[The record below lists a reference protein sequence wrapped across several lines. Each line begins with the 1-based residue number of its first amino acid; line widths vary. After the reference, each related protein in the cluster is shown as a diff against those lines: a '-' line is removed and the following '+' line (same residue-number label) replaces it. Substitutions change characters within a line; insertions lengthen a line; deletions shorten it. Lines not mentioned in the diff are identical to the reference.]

1 MALGRPVAV
10 KLLRAEF
17 ARQSETLARFRAEAR
32 HSGSLSHPAIAQVDD
47 YVEADPPY
55 LVMELVDGSSLAG
68 LLAVGSLAPARTM
81 EVMAQAADGLAAAH
95 AATWCT
101 VISSRRTCWLA
112 R

>member
-1 MALGRPVAV
+1 MASADVALGRPVAV

-68 LLAVGSLAPARTM
+68 LLAVGSLASVSRH
-81 EVMAQAADGLAAAH
+81 ADLPPGTRQPTA
-95 AATWCT
+95 
-101 VISSRRTCWLA
+101 
-112 R
+112 